1 MSEVEREKKSV
12 KFSEPATEMDPP
24 NGDTTTPNESKTD
37 GVEEVTDMFKG
48 LAKKKTSKKPKEK
61 KASKP
66 AADSFEAKL
75 AEAGVG
81 EEGDGGNAAAE
92 EPKED
97 GDPEKGTG
105 IWSHNATTPISYPSL
120 LKRFYL
126 LLDKDH
132 PDMLSGGS
140 KSYKIPPPQCL
151 REGNK
156 KTIFANISEIC
167 KRMHREDAHVT
178 SFLCVLYLACNTYQA
193 NFLSVS
199 QNWEPAVASTAP
211 VV

>member
-1 MSEVEREKKSV
+1 MSEVEKEKKTV
-12 KFSEPATEMDPP
+12 KFSESTTAMDPP
-24 NGDTTTPNESKTD
+24 NGDVPTSTVPKTD

-81 EEGDGGNAAAE
+81 EDGEGGDAVAE
-92 EPKED
+92 VPKED

-105 IWSHNATTPISYPSL
+105 IWAHNVTTAISYPSL

-178 SFLCVLYLACNTYQA
+178 SFLWVPC
-193 NFLSVS
+193 
-199 QNWEPAVASTAP
+199 
-211 VV
+211 

>member
-1 MSEVEREKKSV
+1 MSEIEKEKKSV
-12 KFSEPATEMDPP
+12 KFSESTTAIDPP
-24 NGDTTTPNESKTD
+24 NGDMMTSTEPKTD

-81 EEGDGGNAAAE
+81 EEGEGGDAVAE
-92 EPKED
+92 VPKED

-105 IWSHNATTPISYPSL
+105 IWSHNVTTAISYPSL

-178 SFLCVLYLACNTYQA
+178 SFLWVLCLLATLHLA
-193 NFLSVS
+193 DIL
-199 QNWEPAVASTAP
+199 
-211 VV
+211 